1 MGKKRRVLNVTTG
14 EVYDSVSEAARA
26 VGVGYRQI
34 LNVLDGYC
42 KHCRGYEWRDAD
54 GERE

>member
-54 GERE
+54 GDH